1 VNRNGLKQKKLGGGR
16 KENRGEQRRKKKKKG
31 EGARNNRREILQKEG
46 GRLGE
51 AEERKGSDRGKKIY
65 TREEEQPQLLPCFL
79 STATAH
85 HLTAADTAISNRR

>member
-1 VNRNGLKQKKLGGGR
+1 VKRNRPKQQKLGGGR
-16 KENRGEQRRKKKKKG
+16 KKKEREQG
-31 EGARNNRREILQKEG
+31 TTGEILQKEG

-51 AEERKGSDRGKKIY
+51 AEERKGSDRGKKKY
-65 TREEEQPQLLPCFL
+65 TREEEQPQLPPCFL